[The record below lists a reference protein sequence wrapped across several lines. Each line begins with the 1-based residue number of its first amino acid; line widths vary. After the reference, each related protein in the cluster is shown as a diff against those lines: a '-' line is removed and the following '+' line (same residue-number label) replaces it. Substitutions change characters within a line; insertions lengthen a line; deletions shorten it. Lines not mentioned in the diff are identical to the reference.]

1 MFETLLVA
9 FDGSP
14 ESWRALDTGIDLA
27 VRLGAEL
34 HAIIVEEDVPTYASL
49 PTGIPEY
56 RLTAEVIEAA
66 ASQQIAYYTALR
78 TAAEQRAAD
87 CGLSL
92 QVTVLPGAAVHTI
105 AEFAKTLRCGL
116 LIYGHPQHSLL
127 YSRLHATTA
136 QALACAAPCSVL
148 AVKTCSQAAA
158 AAAAATASPSAA
170 ATAST

>member
-14 ESWRALDTGIDLA
+14 ESWRALDMGIDLA

-66 ASQQIAYYTALR
+66 ETQQIAYYTALR
-78 TAAEQRAAD
+78 TAAEQRAAA
-87 CGLSL
+87 CGLPL
-92 QVTVLPGAAVHTI
+92 QVTVLPGAAVQTI

-127 YSRLHATTA
+127 YSRLRATTA

-148 AVKTCSQAAA
+148 AVKVCSGN
-158 AAAAATASPSAA
+158 ATASPFAVA
-170 ATAST
+170 GASTS